1 MKHRILMLLSAAM
14 LMLVARPSI
23 SHAQT
28 VTFITVDFPF
38 VVEGKPAPAGTY
50 VLRLNPDMSGFTLTQ
65 TDTPAPAETIAMET
79 MTRLAAMH
87 PPRGTAH
94 AVFDKKGETYF
105 LSEIWLPDADGPA
118 GSMPAGSRRARPVT
132 SLSPWLPLNRKGR
145 QTHTHSAATSPIDL
159 GEAYT
164 QLIHRWS
171 D

>member
-1 MKHRILMLLSAAM
+1 MKHRTLMALSAAM
-14 LMLVARPSI
+14 LMLVARPSV

-50 VLRLNPDMSGFTLTQ
+50 VLRLNPDMSAFTLTQ
-65 TDTPAPAETIAMET
+65 TDTPAPAETIAVET

-105 LSEIWLPDADGPA
+105 LSEIWLPDEDGWLVYP
-118 GSMPAGSRRARPVT
+118 T
-132 SLSPWLPLNRKGR
+132 SGL
-145 QTHTHSAATSPIDL
+145 HS
-159 GEAYT
+159 
-164 QLIHRWS
+164 HRTVELRNKK
-171 D
+171 